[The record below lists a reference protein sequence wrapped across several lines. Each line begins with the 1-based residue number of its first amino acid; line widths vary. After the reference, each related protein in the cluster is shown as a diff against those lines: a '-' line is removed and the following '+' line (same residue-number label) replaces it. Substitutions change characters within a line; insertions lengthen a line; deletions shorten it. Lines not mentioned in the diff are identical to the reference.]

1 MIQPMTTDDYQR
13 FDASKP
19 SINEQLADHHCFG
32 CGDLNPI
39 GLQLRFRRL
48 PEGGVWARF
57 ETNRNHEGY
66 LGMLHGGILSTMMD
80 EAMSWAVTDAGLIG
94 VTGRMSV
101 AFRRPARVG
110 APLIVT
116 GKVVTERRRV
126 IEAAGSVIDE
136 ESGDVIAE
144 AEARFVRVSPEQA
157 EAWQSAYGAPDDSSF
172 GRAVSRTVE
181 R

>member
-1 MIQPMTTDDYQR
+1 MQ
-13 FDASKP
+13 FDSSTP

-48 PEGGVWARF
+48 PEAGVWARF

-110 APLIVT
+110 SPLIVT
-116 GKVVTERRRV
+116 GKVISERRRV
-126 IEAAGSVIDE
+126 IDAEGSVIDE
-136 ESGDVIAE
+136 ETGEVIAE

-157 EAWQSAYGAPDDSSF
+157 EEWQSAYGAPEDSSF
-172 GRAVSRTVE
+172 ARAAARTVE